1 MTDEVIKA
9 AAITMLERAY
19 VPYSHVPVGA
29 ALECKDGTVFT
40 GGNVEGR
47 RQFRRIVIA
56 GKGVDFCVP
65 CGICRQVMREFSPEL
80 EIICLNG
87 DGEERRFTLPE
98 LLPHS
103 FGPEHLRECEG

>member
-1 MTDEVIKA
+1 M
-9 AAITMLERAY
+9 
-19 VPYSHVPVGA
+19 
-29 ALECKDGTVFT
+29 
-40 GGNVEGR
+40 
-47 RQFRRIVIA
+47 
-56 GKGVDFCVP
+56 P

-103 FGPEHLRECEG
+103 FGPEHQRECEG